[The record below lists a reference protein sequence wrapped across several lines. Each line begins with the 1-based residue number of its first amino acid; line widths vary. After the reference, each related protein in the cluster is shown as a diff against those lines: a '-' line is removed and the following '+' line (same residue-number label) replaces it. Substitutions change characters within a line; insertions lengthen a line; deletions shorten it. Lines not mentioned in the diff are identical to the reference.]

1 MKKILKWV
9 AIALGGLFVIG
20 LFAGNSH
27 QVNNN
32 QQGKG
37 SQQGNTAV
45 QKESVSN
52 GENTTDAKVEKEQ
65 SNWNYGENKD
75 EMRNQTSH
83 WASIQSENTT
93 EFDFPYNGGSKLEIT
108 IRKNPEYGNDLIIG
122 ISKGQFTCG
131 LGCKMKV
138 KFDDGDIQTFNMVG
152 SDSGNHDIIFIN
164 GSKSVT
170 NFTKNLKKSKKAII
184 EVEFFQAGARQ
195 FKFDV
200 SGLKWEYF

>member
-52 GENTTDAKVEKEQ
+52 GEK
-65 SNWNYGENKD
+65 YY
-75 EMRNQTSH
+75 R
-83 WASIQSENTT
+83 
-93 EFDFPYNGGSKLEIT
+93 
-108 IRKNPEYGNDLIIG
+108 
-122 ISKGQFTCG
+122 C
-131 LGCKMKV
+131 
-138 KFDDGDIQTFNMVG
+138 
-152 SDSGNHDIIFIN
+152 
-164 GSKSVT
+164 
-170 NFTKNLKKSKKAII
+170 
-184 EVEFFQAGARQ
+184 
-195 FKFDV
+195 
-200 SGLKWEYF
+200 